1 YGHPLAVDRGKEQV
15 KYDEEG
21 QLTHISSVVRPR
33 LQVYRPSSP
42 TGASVLMCPVGG
54 YTKLNVENPRVL
66 ANQLTEYGIT
76 VFVLVYRLPADQ
88 QVPVTKEFEAL
99 QDVRTA
105 LKHIKEKV
113 TEWHYPSDKI
123 VLWGS
128 SAGAHLAAM
137 AATAKNY
144 QQ

>member
-1 YGHPLAVDRGKEQV
+1 MCMKRGLFVMFCWGQVLLGVVHAYGSIDTLTLDLYGHPLAVDRGKEQV

-42 TGASVLMCPVGG
+42 TGASVLMCPGGG

-99 QDVRTA
+99 QD
-105 LKHIKEKV
+105 
-113 TEWHYPSDKI
+113 
-123 VLWGS
+123 
-128 SAGAHLAAM
+128 
-137 AATAKNY
+137 
-144 QQ
+144 